1 MHSITSA
8 NINKDKIL
16 WTTRQNSMDHTG
28 VYIYCISKSS
38 STQDSIGMKVRGTRD
53 LQPSNH
59 IDTTLPNPG
68 SDLVGGEIY

>member
-16 WTTRQNSMDHTG
+16 WTTRNG
-28 VYIYCISKSS
+28 VYIYCISTFS

-59 IDTTLPNPG
+59 TNTTLPNPG